1 MRLNLLSILAYLI
14 NTLYGR
20 LRMFQW
26 PVGHWLT
33 VQLCCCESLCQTW
46 ETEPQIFLLL
56 HVSPGLSLIVHLLTH
71 LLSCQKSNSKQGRLY
86 FESYSHHTRYDSYAE
101 LAEKVKKSLLL
112 KTGTRREV
120 DQTWSYTETDN
131 FHMVSMPNLRRL
143 VCVIALK

>member
-33 VQLCCCESLCQTW
+33 VQLCCWESLCQTW

-71 LLSCQKSNSKQGRLY
+71 LLSCQKSNSKQGRLC
-86 FESYSHHTRYDSYAE
+86 FEVIAIIHDTIVTALLSCSTQLLQRF
-101 LAEKVKKSLLL
+101 VPVQVQLL
-112 KTGTRREV
+112 KI
-120 DQTWSYTETDN
+120 
-131 FHMVSMPNLRRL
+131 F
-143 VCVIALK
+143 